1 MIAPIREPETAE
13 MSPTVRRARR
23 IVGSLLPDRSEST
36 AEAPPVSTWKAWL
49 FAAWVAVVIC
59 VYFAFMAG
67 LL

>member
-1 MIAPIREPETAE
+1 MIAPIRQPETAK

-23 IVGSLLPDRSEST
+23 IVGSLLSDGSDST
-36 AEAPPVSTWKAWL
+36 AENPPLSAWKAWL

-59 VYFAFMAG
+59 AYFAFMAG